1 MLLKKENKLKPLDF
15 PLLVC
20 TLIIVCFGIVMVF
33 SASYYSA
40 QIESGNSLAYVTKQI
55 YGAVLGFAAMIMV
68 SRIDYDFL
76 KRNAKLFLIICFI
89 MLILV
94 LIPGIGIN
102 RNGARRW
109 LGFGTS
115 FSFQPAEIAKFGL
128 ILFLASSMSNRQKKL
143 KKFRTGLLPYG
154 IILACLSG
162 LILLQPNLS
171 MVICLGIIW
180 FGMMFAGGI
189 PIRQI
194 VFMMALG
201 FVAVLVLAFGEGY
214 RKSRMTTFL
223 DPWSDA
229 SNKGYQIIQSLYS
242 IASGGLFGTGLGNSR
257 QKMLFLPYGESDFI
271 FAIIAEELGFIGIIL
286 YFGLCLFLF
295 WRGIK
300 IALTCDDMFG
310 SLVATG
316 VVASIS
322 SQVALNVA
330 VAVKLVPTTGL
341 TLPFISAGLT
351 SLVVMMCNVGLLLNI
366 SRHCSPRRRDS

>member
-128 ILFLASSMSNRQKKL
+128 ILFLAS
-143 KKFRTGLLPYG
+143 
-154 IILACLSG
+154 
-162 LILLQPNLS
+162 
-171 MVICLGIIW
+171 
-180 FGMMFAGGI
+180 
-189 PIRQI
+189 
-194 VFMMALG
+194 
-201 FVAVLVLAFGEGY
+201 
-214 RKSRMTTFL
+214 
-223 DPWSDA
+223 A
-229 SNKGYQIIQSLYS
+229 S
-242 IASGGLFGTGLGNSR
+242 
-257 QKMLFLPYGESDFI
+257 
-271 FAIIAEELGFIGIIL
+271 
-286 YFGLCLFLF
+286 
-295 WRGIK
+295 
-300 IALTCDDMFG
+300 
-310 SLVATG
+310 
-316 VVASIS
+316 
-322 SQVALNVA
+322 
-330 VAVKLVPTTGL
+330 
-341 TLPFISAGLT
+341 
-351 SLVVMMCNVGLLLNI
+351 
-366 SRHCSPRRRDS
+366 SP

>member
-1 MLLKKENKLKPLDF
+1 
-15 PLLVC
+15 
-20 TLIIVCFGIVMVF
+20 
-33 SASYYSA
+33 
-40 QIESGNSLAYVTKQI
+40 
-55 YGAVLGFAAMIMV
+55 
-68 SRIDYDFL
+68 
-76 KRNAKLFLIICFI
+76 
-89 MLILV
+89 
-94 LIPGIGIN
+94 
-102 RNGARRW
+102 
-109 LGFGTS
+109 
-115 FSFQPAEIAKFGL
+115 
-128 ILFLASSMSNRQKKL
+128 MSNRQKKL

-201 FVAVLVLAFGEGY
+201 FVAVLVLAFGAGY

>member
-201 FVAVLVLAFGEGY
+201 FVAVLVLAFGAGY